1 MPLTGGDR
9 DVGVAVCQLA
19 PVLGDVEGN
28 VTRALAAVADAAA
41 AGAALV
47 VLPELVS
54 SGYVFGSRDELRRC
68 AERPDGPTVARL
80 AGAARE
86 HGVVVVAGFPELAD
100 GGEVFNSAVLADPS
114 GVRAVYRKAHL
125 WDREKELFTPG
136 SAPPAVV
143 DTSVGRVGMM
153 VCYDLE
159 FPEWL
164 RLAALD
170 GAEIVCAP
178 TNWPAE
184 PRPAG
189 ERPVEVVRL
198 QASASVNRVY
208 VAAADRVG
216 DERGVEWVGG
226 SAIVGPD
233 GYPLAVADPA
243 GGEQL
248 LVAACRP
255 AAARDKQVSP
265 RNDVLADR
273 RTDLY
278 GWQDSK

>member
-1 MPLTGGDR
+1 MPVTGGDR

-28 VTRALAAVADAAA
+28 VTRAVAAVADAAA

-54 SGYVFGSRDELRRC
+54 SGYAFVDRDELARC
-68 AERPDGPTVARL
+68 AERRDGGTVTRL
-80 AGAARE
+80 AAAARE
-86 HGVVVVAGFPELAD
+86 HAVVVVAGFPELAD

-125 WDREKELFTPG
+125 WDREKELFAAG

-143 DTSVGRVGMM
+143 DTTAGRVGVM
-153 VCYDLE
+153 VCYDIQ
-159 FPEWL
+159 FPEWV

-198 QASASVNRVY
+198 QAAASVNRVY

-216 DERGVEWVGG
+216 RERGVDWVGG
-226 SAIVGPD
+226 SAVVGPD

-248 LVAACRP
+248 LVATCRL
-255 AAARDKQVSP
+255 AEARDKRVSP

-273 RTDLY
+273 RPDLY
-278 GWQDSK
+278 A